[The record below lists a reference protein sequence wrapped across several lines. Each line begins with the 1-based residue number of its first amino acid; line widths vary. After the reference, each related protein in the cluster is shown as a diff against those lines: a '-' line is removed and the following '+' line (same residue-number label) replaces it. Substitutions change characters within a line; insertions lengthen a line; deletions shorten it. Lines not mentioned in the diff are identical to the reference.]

1 MTLGFYLSKMIKI
14 IREKDVTDLFIS
26 AEYALITLFLVFID
40 VYVVSLSKLIF
51 FTGNETCCEMPENDQ
66 YFFSIALTFLC

>member
-1 MTLGFYLSKMIKI
+1 MTLGFYVSKMIKI

-40 VYVVSLSKLIF
+40 VYVR
-51 FTGNETCCEMPENDQ
+51 
-66 YFFSIALTFLC
+66 SIVI

>member
-14 IREKDVTDLFIS
+14 IREEDVTDLFIS
-26 AEYALITLFLVFID
+26 AEYALITLVFID

-51 FTGNETCCEMPENDQ
+51 FPGNETCCEMPENDQ